1 MNTSEKITA
10 FFTKHYK
17 TLVFFA
23 LVGLVGGFFLG
34 LYSLDSYPEEIRNEA
49 YAQGLNDFLI
59 GVITAV
65 QSAGYG
71 VVLGALGIALGERTG
86 LFKNER
92 TLEKKPLVATGATAL
107 VGGLSMILF
116 DLLIFGNYSEV
127 IRESYNAKPGV
138 AFILASVLYGGVIEE
153 VMLRLFMLSLAV
165 FVLWKLFGKGQEKP
179 SPVILVVAN
188 VISALL
194 FAAAHL
200 PTTAVVI
207 GITPVIVFR
216 CFLLNGGLGMLFGWL
231 YQRYGLRYAM
241 LAHGGCHVVS
251 KLIWIIF
258 I

>member
-1 MNTSEKITA
+1 MNTSEKITT

-17 TLVFFA
+17 TLLFFA

-188 VISALL
+188 VIAALL
-194 FAAAHL
+194 FAAGHL

>member
-1 MNTSEKITA
+1 MNTSEKITS
-10 FFTKHYK
+10 FFAKHYK
-17 TLVFFA
+17 TLIFFA
-23 LVGLVGGFFLG
+23 LVGLAGGFFTG
-34 LYSLDSYPEEIRNEA
+34 LYTLDSYPEEIKNEV
-49 YAQGLNDFLI
+49 YAQGLNDLLL

-92 TLEKKPLVATGATAL
+92 TLLKKPLIATGAAAL

-138 AFILASVLYGGVIEE
+138 DFILASVLYGGVIEE
-153 VMLRLFMLSLAV
+153 VMLRLFTLSLAV
-165 FVLWKLFGKGQEKP
+165 FVLWKLFGKGQEQP
-179 SPVILVVAN
+179 SGTILVVAN
-188 VISALL
+188 VVAALL
-194 FAAAHL
+194 FAAGHL
-200 PTTAVVI
+200 PATAVLI

-231 YQRYGLRYAM
+231 YYKHGLRYAM
-241 LAHGGCHVVS
+241 LAHAGCHVIS